1 MGCESKRD
9 KTMAKVNA
17 IINADS
23 PSTAPSRVKLGR
35 SPVRGFSFLDAKKKL
50 RLGHSVLDE
59 THDGREYGAPDT
71 TTGQLADD

>member
-9 KTMAKVNA
+9 KIMAKVNA

-35 SPVRGFSFLDAKKKL
+35 L
-50 RLGHSVLDE
+50 RS
-59 THDGREYGAPDT
+59 
-71 TTGQLADD
+71 LADRITMRLTRKQQ

>member
-23 PSTAPSRVKLGR
+23 PSTAPSRVNLVASAIAGAHFKPTSHLAGR
-35 SPVRGFSFLDAKKKL
+35 QDY
-50 RLGHSVLDE
+50 DE
-59 THDGREYGAPDT
+59 
-71 TTGQLADD
+71 ADQEPA